1 MSDRPTLSP
10 TLKPL
15 QVGAL
20 ALGCIIGFGCFVL
33 PGDLLITA
41 GPLGATLG
49 VLLGG
54 AAMLIIA
61 RSYGVMVRAFPVA
74 GAEFAYA
81 YHACGRYH
89 AYVCGWFL
97 ALGYLSIVPLN
108 ATALAVLGKFVA
120 PQLFAR
126 GYLYTVAGFEVF
138 AGEILLGSAAIVGIG
153 LFQIRGVRS
162 VGHLQVGMT
171 ALLVGGV
178 LVVGLGT
185 PVSGA
190 ASALNLQ
197 PYFAPDRGPLAGVLA
212 MLAIAPWLYVGFDT
226 LPQAA
231 EEFDFSPRQGLRL
244 MVLSIGAGA
253 VMYAVVILATASV
266 MPWQDLVAGE
276 PLWAT
281 GTTVRESLGVVGLT
295 CLALAVTMA
304 VFTGINGFFM
314 ASSRLLFGM
323 GRAKL
328 LPSWFAEIHPT
339 HHTPANAIL
348 FVGVVSLAAPW
359 FGREVIVW
367 VVDMAALGTA
377 FGYFYTCLA
386 AARLAQTGQVDTGP
400 GGRRYAL
407 VGAALSVGFI
417 VLLSAPGMP
426 GFMAT
431 PSWIAL
437 AFWVGLGL
445 AFFAGTSEYRS
456 LPAGELDHLILRR
469 YRSHASA
476 RPFSPPTV
484 EGHKTHST

>member
-1 MSDRPTLSP
+1 MPNRPELSP

-20 ALGCIIGFGCFVL
+20 SLGCIIGFGCFVL
-33 PGDLLITA
+33 PGDFLATA
-41 GPLGATLG
+41 GPIGAVLG

-81 YHACGRYH
+81 YHAGGRYH

-108 ATALAVLGKFVA
+108 ATALAVLGKFIA
-120 PQLFAR
+120 PHVFAR

-138 AGEILLGSAAIVGIG
+138 AGEVLLAGAAIAVVG
-153 LFQIRGVRS
+153 LFQIRGVRG
-162 VGHLQVGMT
+162 VGNLQVAMT

-178 LVVGLGT
+178 LVIGLGT
-185 PVSGA
+185 PASGV
-190 ASALNLQ
+190 ASSANLE
-197 PYFAPDRGPLAGVLA
+197 PYFAPERGPLAGVLA
-212 MLAIAPWLYVGFDT
+212 MLAIAPFLYVGFDT

-231 EEFDFSPRQGLRL
+231 EEFNFSPRLGLRL
-244 MVLSIGAGA
+244 MTLSIGAG
-253 VMYAVVILATASV
+253 VIMYAVLILATAAV
-266 MPWQDLVAGE
+266 MPWQSLVAGE

-281 GTTVRESLGVVGLT
+281 GDAVRASLGPVGLVV
-295 CLALAVTMA
+295 LATAVTMA

-328 LPSWFAEIHPT
+328 LPAWFAQVHPT

-348 FVGVVSLAAPW
+348 FVGLVSLAAPW

-377 FGYFYTCLA
+377 FGYGYTCFAAVRIWRTDAGGGHRWLGLA
-386 AARLAQTGQVDTGP
+386 GVM
-400 GGRRYAL
+400 
-407 VGAALSVGFI
+407 LSVGFI
-417 VLLSAPGMP
+417 VLLTAPGMP
-426 GFMAT
+426 GFMAA

-437 AFWVGLGL
+437 GAWVALGL
-445 AFFAGTSEYRS
+445 ALFARTAGHYRT
-456 LPAGELDHLILRR
+456 LPARELDHLILRR
-469 YRSHASA
+469 
-476 RPFSPPTV
+476 
-484 EGHKTHST
+484 

>member
-1 MSDRPTLSP
+1 M
-10 TLKPL
+10 KPL
-15 QVGAL
+15 QVGTL
-20 ALGCIIGFGCFVL
+20 SLGCIIGFGCFVL
-33 PGDLLITA
+33 PGDFLATA
-41 GPLGATLG
+41 GPIGAVLG

-108 ATALAVLGKFVA
+108 ATALAVLGKFIA
-120 PQLFAR
+120 PQVFAR

-138 AGEILLGSAAIVGIG
+138 AGEVLLAGAAIAVVG
-153 LFQIRGVRS
+153 LFQTRGVRG
-162 VGHLQVGMT
+162 VGNLQVAMT

-178 LVVGLGT
+178 LVIGLGT
-185 PVSGA
+185 PASGV
-190 ASALNLQ
+190 ASSANLE

-212 MLAIAPWLYVGFDT
+212 MLAIAPFLYVGFDT

-231 EEFDFSPRQGLRL
+231 EEFNFSPRLGLRL
-244 MVLSIGAGA
+244 ITLSIGAG
-253 VMYAVVILATASV
+253 VIMYAVLILATAAV
-266 MPWQDLVAGE
+266 MPWQSLVAGE

-281 GTTVRESLGVVGLT
+281 GDAVRASLGPVGLAV
-295 CLALAVTMA
+295 LATAVTMA

-328 LPSWFAEIHPT
+328 LPAWFAQVHPT
-339 HHTPANAIL
+339 HRTPANAIL
-348 FVGVVSLAAPW
+348 FVGLVSLAAPW

-367 VVDMAALGTA
+367 VVDMASLGTA
-377 FGYFYTCLA
+377 FGYGYTCFA
-386 AARLAQTGQVDTGP
+386 AVRIWRTDAGGGDRWLGLTGV
-400 GGRRYAL
+400 
-407 VGAALSVGFI
+407 VLSVGFI
-417 VLLSAPGMP
+417 VLLTAPGMP
-426 GFMAT
+426 GFMAA

-437 AFWVGLGL
+437 GAWVALGL
-445 AFFAGTSEYRS
+445 ALFARTAGHYRT
-456 LPAGELDHLILRR
+456 LPARELDHLILRR
-469 YRSHASA
+469 
-476 RPFSPPTV
+476 
-484 EGHKTHST
+484 

>member
-1 MSDRPTLSP
+1 MPDRPELKP

-20 ALGCIIGFGCFVL
+20 SLGCIIGFGCFVL
-33 PGDLLITA
+33 PGDFLVTA

-54 AAMLIIA
+54 AAMLVIA

-108 ATALAVLGKFVA
+108 ATALVVLGTFVA

-126 GYLYTVAGFEVF
+126 GSLYTVAGFEVF
-138 AGEILLGSAAIVGIG
+138 AGEIVLASAAIIGIG

-162 VGHLQVGMT
+162 VGRLQVGMT

-178 LVVGLGT
+178 LIVGLGT
-185 PVSGA
+185 PTAGA
-190 ASALNLQ
+190 ASGANLQ
-197 PYFAPDRGPLAGVLA
+197 PYFTPDRSPVAGVLA

-266 MPWQDLVAGE
+266 MPWQDLVASE

-281 GTTVRESLGVVGLT
+281 GTIVRASLGTAGLA

-328 LPSWFAEIHPT
+328 LPPGSGGSIPRTTRRPT
-339 HHTPANAIL
+339 RSCSS
-348 FVGVVSLAAPW
+348 VSSRSP
-359 FGREVIVW
+359 
-367 VVDMAALGTA
+367 
-377 FGYFYTCLA
+377 
-386 AARLAQTGQVDTGP
+386 P
-400 GGRRYAL
+400 
-407 VGAALSVGFI
+407 
-417 VLLSAPGMP
+417 P
-426 GFMAT
+426 
-431 PSWIAL
+431 
-437 AFWVGLGL
+437 GL
-445 AFFAGTSEYRS
+445 AVRSSSGWSTWRRWALRSATST
-456 LPAGELDHLILRR
+456 PV
-469 YRSHASA
+469 
-476 RPFSPPTV
+476 SPPPGSRKPARSTPPR
-484 EGHKTHST
+484 GGADTPWLAPHSRSVSSCC

>member
-20 ALGCIIGFGCFVL
+20 SLGCIIGFGCFVL
-33 PGDLLITA
+33 PGDFLATA

-54 AAMLIIA
+54 AAMLVIA

-108 ATALAVLGKFVA
+108 ATTLAVLGKFVA

-138 AGEILLGSAAIVGIG
+138 AGEILLASAAIVGIG

-162 VGHLQVGMT
+162 VGRLQVGMT

-185 PVSGA
+185 PASGA
-190 ASALNLQ
+190 ALAVNLQ
-197 PYFAPDRGPLAGVLA
+197 PYFAPDRGPVAGVLA

-231 EEFDFSPRQGLRL
+231 EEFDFSPRRGLRL

-281 GTTVRESLGVVGLT
+281 GTTVRESLGVVGLR

-328 LPSWFAEIHPT
+328 LPPWFGQIHPT

-386 AARLAQTGQVDTGP
+386 ATQVAQAGQVDRGP
-400 GGRRYAL
+400 RGRRYAL

-417 VLLSAPGMP
+417 VLLTAPGMP
-426 GFMAT
+426 GFMAV

-437 AFWVGLGL
+437 AAWVGLGL
-445 AFFAGTSEYRS
+445 AFFASASEYRS
-456 LPAGELDHLILRR
+456 LPAGELDYLILRVG
-469 YRSHASA
+469 RSGLN
-476 RPFSPPTV
+476 TV
-484 EGHKTHST
+484 RTLGTPSDRM

>member
-1 MSDRPTLSP
+1 M
-10 TLKPL
+10 KPL

-20 ALGCIIGFGCFVL
+20 SLGCIIGFGCFVL
-33 PGDLLITA
+33 PGDFLATA
-41 GPLGATLG
+41 GPIGAVLG

-108 ATALAVLGKFVA
+108 ATALAVLGKFIA
-120 PQLFAR
+120 PQVFAR

-138 AGEILLGSAAIVGIG
+138 AGEVLLAGAAIAVVG
-153 LFQIRGVRS
+153 LFQTRGVRG
-162 VGHLQVGMT
+162 VGNLQVAMT

-178 LVVGLGT
+178 LVIGLGT
-185 PVSGA
+185 PASGV
-190 ASALNLQ
+190 ASSANLE

-212 MLAIAPWLYVGFDT
+212 MLAIAPFLYVGFDT

-231 EEFDFSPRQGLRL
+231 EEFNFSPRLGLRL
-244 MVLSIGAGA
+244 ITLSIGAG
-253 VMYAVVILATASV
+253 VIMYAVLILATAAV
-266 MPWQDLVAGE
+266 MPWQSLVAGE

-281 GTTVRESLGVVGLT
+281 GDAVRASLGPVGLAV
-295 CLALAVTMA
+295 LATAVTMA

-328 LPSWFAEIHPT
+328 LPAWFAQVHPT
-339 HHTPANAIL
+339 HRTPANAIL
-348 FVGVVSLAAPW
+348 FVGLVSLAAPW

-367 VVDMAALGTA
+367 VVDMASLGTA
-377 FGYFYTCLA
+377 FGYGYTCFA
-386 AARLAQTGQVDTGP
+386 AVRIWRTDAGGGDRWLGLTGV
-400 GGRRYAL
+400 
-407 VGAALSVGFI
+407 VLSVGFI
-417 VLLSAPGMP
+417 VLLTAPGMP
-426 GFMAT
+426 GFMAA

-437 AFWVGLGL
+437 GAWVALGL
-445 AFFAGTSEYRS
+445 ALFARTAGHYRT
-456 LPAGELDHLILRR
+456 LPARELDHLILRR
-469 YRSHASA
+469 
-476 RPFSPPTV
+476 
-484 EGHKTHST
+484 

>member
-1 MSDRPTLSP
+1 MSSRPELNR

-20 ALGCIIGFGCFVL
+20 ALGCVIGFGCFVL
-33 PGDLLITA
+33 PGDFLTTA
-41 GPLGATLG
+41 GPLGASLG

-108 ATALAVLGKFVA
+108 ATALGVLGKFIA

-126 GYLYTVAGFEVF
+126 GSLYTVAGFEVF
-138 AGEILLGSAAIVGIG
+138 AGEILLASTAIVAIG
-153 LFQIRGVRS
+153 LFQIRGVRG
-162 VGHLQVGMT
+162 VGQLQLALT
-171 ALLVGGV
+171 ALLIGGV
-178 LVVGLGT
+178 VVVGVGT

-190 ASALNLQ
+190 ASAAHLA
-197 PYFAPDRGPLAGVLA
+197 PYFPPDRGPVSAVFA
-212 MLAIAPWLYVGFDT
+212 ILAIAPWLYVGFDT

-244 MVLSIGAGA
+244 MVFSIAAGA
-253 VMYAVVILATASV
+253 LMYVVVILATAAV
-266 MPWQDLVAGE
+266 MPWQELVAGR

-281 GTTVRESLGVVGLT
+281 GTTVRASLGPVGLGV
-295 CLALAVTMA
+295 LALAVAMA

-328 LPSWFAEIHPT
+328 LPAWFAQTHPT
-339 HHTPANAIL
+339 HHTPNNAIL
-348 FVGVVSLAAPW
+348 FVGAVSLAAPW

-386 AARLAQTGQVDTGP
+386 AARLERTDQVVTSVAD
-400 GGRRYAL
+400 RRYAL
-407 VGAALSVGFI
+407 AGAALAAGFI
-417 VLLSAPGMP
+417 VLLSTPGLP
-426 GFMAT
+426 SFMAL

-437 AFWVGLGL
+437 AAWVALGL
-445 AFFAGTSEYRS
+445 TFYLSRARVYRS
-456 LPAGELDHLILRR
+456 LPASELDQLILKR
-469 YRSHASA
+469 
-476 RPFSPPTV
+476 
-484 EGHKTHST
+484 

>member
-1 MSDRPTLSP
+1 MPDRPELSP

-33 PGDLLITA
+33 PGDFLVTA

-54 AAMLIIA
+54 AAMLVIA

-138 AGEILLGSAAIVGIG
+138 AGEILLASAAIVGIG

-190 ASALNLQ
+190 AAAVNLQ
-197 PYFAPDRGPLAGVLA
+197 PYFAPDRSPVAGVLA

-231 EEFDFSPRQGLRL
+231 EEFDFPPRQGLRL
-244 MVLSIGAGA
+244 MMLSIGAGA

-266 MPWQDLVAGE
+266 MPWRDLVAGE

-328 LPSWFAEIHPT
+328 LPAWFAEIHPT

-386 AARLAQTGQVDTGP
+386 AAQVALPGRVDTGP

-407 VGAALSVGFI
+407 IGAALSVGFI
-417 VLLSAPGMP
+417 VLLTAPGMP
-426 GFMAT
+426 GFMAV

-437 AFWVGLGL
+437 AAWVGLGL
-445 AFFAGTSEYRS
+445 AFFASAREYRS
-456 LPAGELDHLILRR
+456 LPAGELDHLILRL
-469 YRSHASA
+469 
-476 RPFSPPTV
+476 
-484 EGHKTHST
+484 

>member
-1 MSDRPTLSP
+1 M
-10 TLKPL
+10 KPL

-20 ALGCIIGFGCFVL
+20 SLGCIIGFGCFVL
-33 PGDLLITA
+33 PGDFLATA
-41 GPLGATLG
+41 GPIGAVLG

-81 YHACGRYH
+81 YHAGGRYH

-108 ATALAVLGKFVA
+108 ATALAVLGKFIA
-120 PQLFAR
+120 PHVFAR

-138 AGEILLGSAAIVGIG
+138 AGEVLLAGAAIAVVG
-153 LFQIRGVRS
+153 LFQIRGVRG
-162 VGHLQVGMT
+162 VGNLQVAMT

-178 LVVGLGT
+178 LVIGLGT
-185 PVSGA
+185 PASGV
-190 ASALNLQ
+190 ASSANLE
-197 PYFAPDRGPLAGVLA
+197 PYFAPERGPLAGVLA
-212 MLAIAPWLYVGFDT
+212 MLAIAPFLYVGFDT

-231 EEFDFSPRQGLRL
+231 EEFNFSPRLGLRL
-244 MVLSIGAGA
+244 MTLSIGAG
-253 VMYAVVILATASV
+253 VIMYAVLILATAAV
-266 MPWQDLVAGE
+266 MPWQSLVAGE

-281 GTTVRESLGVVGLT
+281 GDAVRASLGPVGLVV
-295 CLALAVTMA
+295 LATAVTMA

-328 LPSWFAEIHPT
+328 LPAWFAQVHPT

-348 FVGVVSLAAPW
+348 FVGLVSLAAPW

-377 FGYFYTCLA
+377 FGYGYTCFAAVRIWRTDAGGGHRWLGLA
-386 AARLAQTGQVDTGP
+386 GVM
-400 GGRRYAL
+400 
-407 VGAALSVGFI
+407 LSVGFI
-417 VLLSAPGMP
+417 VLLTAPGMP
-426 GFMAT
+426 GFMAA

-437 AFWVGLGL
+437 GAWVALGL
-445 AFFAGTSEYRS
+445 ALFARTAGHYRT
-456 LPAGELDHLILRR
+456 LPARELDHLILRR
-469 YRSHASA
+469 
-476 RPFSPPTV
+476 
-484 EGHKTHST
+484 

>member
-1 MSDRPTLSP
+1 MGARGPIDPMTERPELRPTLR
-10 TLKPL
+10 PL

-33 PGDLLITA
+33 PGDFMTRA
-41 GPLGATLG
+41 GPIGASLG

-54 AAMLIIA
+54 AAMLVIA
-61 RSYGVMVRAFPVA
+61 RSYGVMVRVFPVA

-89 AYVCGWFL
+89 AYACGWFL
-97 ALGYLSIVPLN
+97 ALGYLAIVPLN
-108 ATALAVLGKFVA
+108 ATALGVLGKFIA

-138 AGEILLGSAAIVGIG
+138 AGEVALAGAAIAVVGLIQ
-153 LFQIRGVRS
+153 LRGVQA
-162 VGHLQVGMT
+162 VGTLQVAMT
-171 ALLVGGV
+171 ALLVGV
-178 LVVGLGT
+178 VVVVGLGT

-190 ASALNLQ
+190 SIANLQ
-197 PYFAPDRGPLAGVLA
+197 PYFAPDRSPLTGVLA
-212 MLAIAPWLYVGFDT
+212 MVAIAPWLYVGFDT

-244 MVLSIGAGA
+244 MALSIGAGA
-253 VMYAVVILATASV
+253 VMYVVMILATASV
-266 MPWQDLVAGE
+266 FRWRDLVTSA

-281 GTTVRESLGVVGLT
+281 GTSVRASLGLAGLA

-314 ASSRLLFGM
+314 AASRLLFGM

-328 LPSWFAEIHPT
+328 LPAWFARVHPT
-339 HHTPANAIL
+339 HGTPANAVL
-348 FVGVVSLAAPW
+348 FVGVVSLIAPW

-377 FGYFYTCLA
+377 FGYFYTCRA
-386 AARLAQTGQVDTGP
+386 AARVAADSGQTDAP
-400 GGRRYAL
+400 RSRRQAV
-407 VGAALSVGFI
+407 VGATLSLGFI
-417 VLLSAPGMP
+417 FLLCVPGMP

-437 AFWVGLGL
+437 AAWIGLGL
-445 AFFAGTSEYRS
+445 LFFAGRAGQYRA
-456 LPAGELDHLILRR
+456 LPSSELDRLILRR
-469 YRSHASA
+469 
-476 RPFSPPTV
+476 
-484 EGHKTHST
+484 